1 MNFKSTVFAGIL
13 LAVTMATARRVS
25 LDEKTMQA
33 AGEADEPFEAMREA
47 ASLVKKIMRAANEA
61 DEPGEAK
68 RAKRARS
75 CVEYQPCN
83 DADEC
88 CGGSCYHVNKE
99 IKRCWNVGMEREAA
113 SLVKKIMR
121 AADEADEPG
130 EAKRAKRATCKD
142 HFEPCNEA
150 DECCGGSCYH
160 APGEEIKR
168 CWNVGM
174 ERE

>member
-68 RAKRARS
+68 RAKRAKSLQNRFTS
-75 CVEYQPCN
+75 GHILSKEVAWSINPATMPTN
-83 DADEC
+83 AA
-88 CGGSCYHVNKE
+88 GGV
-99 IKRCWNVGMEREAA
+99 VTM
-113 SLVKKIMR
+113 
-121 AADEADEPG
+121 
-130 EAKRAKRATCKD
+130 
-142 HFEPCNEA
+142 
-150 DECCGGSCYH
+150 
-160 APGEEIKR
+160 
-168 CWNVGM
+168 
-174 ERE
+174 